1 MENSRTTDPPTHPQP
16 TSHSVWMALVCLLPM
31 VLMLLAFAVGIQIPF
46 WLYWLILFLCLFM
59 PLWARG
65 RQATDGESHGAHA
78 CGMGGHVGREVAR
91 TPEDVK
97 SLRSIGDAVDPNVLL
112 VTGWEVTLAG
122 LVLRGRLDASPEVE
136 QRHVGKVASEILG
149 RSVQVMVHVDE
160 EGVPYVLIPTQELE
174 QALVGAEPRRRPLV
188 NLALVAATLVTT
200 TYAGAVHQGVN
211 LLQNPGAWAV
221 GLPYALGV
229 MLILGVHEMG
239 HYLTARRHG
248 VRVSLP
254 YFIPVPFGLGTFGAF
269 ISMPPLLKSRRQLF
283 DIGVAGP
290 LAGLVIA
297 IPALA
302 IGLQWSE
309 VLATD
314 PASVAG
320 HMSRGVSVNQSMLL
334 ALVSKL
340 AIGDAVAQG
349 HYLVLHPLAFA
360 GWLGLM
366 ITALNLLPVG
376 QLDGG
381 HIANALFGR
390 ARAAWVGKVALGGM
404 VVLGLFVWPG
414 LISWAL
420 IVYFIAGRPGI
431 PPLDDVT
438 ALDGPRRAVGWFAY
452 GLLALILLPLPHA
465 LSSTFG
471 LHCPYL

>member
-1 MENSRTTDPPTHPQP
+1 MTTDQSTRPR
-16 TSHSVWMALVCLLPM
+16 SKVRSVLMALVCLAPLA
-31 VLMLLAFAVGIQIPF
+31 LLLLAFAAGVVIPF
-46 WLYWLILFLCLFM
+46 WLYLLVLFLCLLM
-59 PLWARG
+59 PMWFRG
-65 RQATDGESHGAHA
+65 RHGDDGEAHGSHA
-78 CGMGGHVGREVAR
+78 CGMGGNVGPEVAR

-97 SLRSIGDAVDPNVLL
+97 ALRSIGDAVDPAVFD
-112 VTGWEVTLAG
+112 VTGWEVTPAG
-122 LVLRGRLDASPEVE
+122 LVLRGHLGAQPEVA
-136 QRHVGKVASEILG
+136 QQHVSKIAAEVLG
-149 RSVQVMVHVDE
+149 RSPQVMVHVDE
-160 EGVPYVLIPTQELE
+160 EGVPYVLIPTRQLE
-174 QALVGAEPRRRPLV
+174 ESLAGAVPRRRPLL
-188 NLALVAATLVTT
+188 NLALLAATLVTT
-200 TYAGAVHQGVN
+200 TYAGAAHQGVN
-211 LLQNPGAWAV
+211 VLRNPAAWTV
-221 GLPYALGV
+221 GLPYGLGV

-254 YFIPVPFGLGTFGAF
+254 YFIPVPFALGTFGAF

-290 LAGLVIA
+290 LAGLAIA

-302 IGLQWSE
+302 IGLRWSQ
-309 VLATD
+309 VLPVD
-314 PASVAG
+314 PADASHA
-320 HMSRGVSVNQSMLL
+320 SQGVSVNASMLL
-334 ALVSKL
+334 ALISKL
-340 AIGDAVAQG
+340 AIGDAISRG

-381 HIANALFGR
+381 HIARALFGR
-390 ARAAWVGKVALGGM
+390 ARATWIGRVALGGM

-414 LISWAL
+414 LITWAL
-420 IVYFIAGRPGI
+420 VVYFIAGRPGI

-438 ALDGPRRAVGWFAY
+438 VLDRKRRAIGWVAY
-452 GLLALILLPLPHA
+452 GLFALILLPLPHA

>member
-1 MENSRTTDPPTHPQP
+1 MTTDQSTHPRP
-16 TSHSVWMALVCLLPM
+16 SVRSILMALVCMLPLALLFI
-31 VLMLLAFAVGIQIPF
+31 AFAAGVVIPF
-46 WLYWLILFLCLFM
+46 WLYLVVLFLCLLM
-59 PLWARG
+59 PLWSGG
-65 RQATDGESHGAHA
+65 RHSAAGETQGAHA
-78 CGMGGHVGREVAR
+78 FGMGGHVGTDVAR
-91 TPEDVK
+91 TPEDV
-97 SLRSIGDAVDPNVLL
+97 SALRSLGDAVDPRVLQ
-112 VTGWEVTLAG
+112 VTGWEVTPAG
-122 LVLRGRLDASPEVE
+122 LVLRGRLGAPPGVVRE
-136 QRHVGKVASEILG
+136 HVGKVAAEVLG
-149 RSVQVMVHVDE
+149 RSPQVMVHVDA
-160 EGVPYVLIPTQELE
+160 EGAPYVLIPTQQLE
-174 QALVGAEPRRRPLV
+174 QSLVGAVPRQRPLL

-200 TYAGAVHQGVN
+200 TYAGATHQGVN
-211 LLQNPGAWAV
+211 LLQNPTAWTV
-221 GLPYALGV
+221 GLPYALGL

-239 HYLTARRHG
+239 HFLTARWHG

-254 YFIPVPFGLGTFGAF
+254 YFIPIPFALGTFGAF

-290 LAGLVIA
+290 LAGLVVA

-302 IGLQWSE
+302 IGLQWSQ
-309 VLATD
+309 VLPVD
-314 PASVAG
+314 PTSAG
-320 HMSRGVSVNQSMLL
+320 HMSQGVSVNASMLL

-340 AIGDAVAQG
+340 AIGDGLAQG

-381 HIANALFGR
+381 HIAHALFGR
-390 ARAAWVGKVALGGM
+390 ARAGFIGKVALGGM

-414 LISWAL
+414 LVTWAL

-438 ALDGPRRAVGWFAY
+438 VLDGKRRAIGWLAY
-452 GLLALILLPLPHA
+452 GLLAVILLPLPHA
-465 LSSTFG
+465 LASTFG